1 MFDHQPKSIL
11 KVRED
16 GTIYSIGGEDGILL
30 LVLAKQMNIT
40 PIVQMPKDKVDMS
53 FRRADGV
60 VTGSTGDIVYDRADI
75 SFNSRFLRYDYINDV
90 DFTYPHDKEGF
101 CIIVPKAERIPE
113 YLCLF
118 LPFHPVLWLACGV
131 SIIVT
136 ATFWY
141 LTKLKLTG
149 RASYIHVLLN
159 AFAVF
164 LAVPLRSH
172 IFHKHGRIFFFTW
185 MYSSMVLTAIYQSS
199 LITYLMS
206 PQFYKD
212 IDTLQDFDKSGLRL
226 VMFPGIK
233 ESALLDTLNPLRV
246 SLNKKTTTTT
256 QNFSACIHNAIRYRD
271 RGCAF
276 NQLSADWTV
285 RQEQYF
291 SDGVPQLHLMSECLS
306 WYAEAYEVRR
316 DSPFLPYF
324 NTVISRVTESG
335 LTRKWRDDVRYTVI
349 AQERRIHRA
358 SNQKLKLQLMHFQAA
373 FFSLIIGLL
382 MSMLVFL
389 WEIKLSMLPYQ
400 QKKRG
405 KCGTKFCFN
414 IKI

>member
-11 KVRED
+11 KVTED
-16 GTIYSIGGEDGILL
+16 GKIDSIGGEDGILL
-30 LVLAKQMNIT
+30 LVLAKHMNIT
-40 PIVQMPKDKVDMS
+40 PIIQMPKDKTDMS
-53 FRRADGV
+53 FLRPDGV
-60 VTGSTGDIVYDRADI
+60 VTGSTGDIIYDRADI

-141 LTKLKLTG
+141 LTKLKVTG
-149 RASYIHVLLN
+149 RASYIHILIN
-159 AFAVF
+159 TCAVF
-164 LAVPLRSH
+164 LSVPLRLNT
-172 IFHKHGRIFFFTW
+172 FHKHGRMFFFAW
-185 MYSSMVLTAIYQSS
+185 MYSSMVLTALYKSS
-199 LITYLMS
+199 LTTYLLI
-206 PQFYKD
+206 PQFYED
-212 IDTLQDFDKSGLRL
+212 IDTLQDFDDSGLTL

-233 ESALLDTLNPLRV
+233 ESVLLNPLNPLRV
-246 SLNKKTTTTT
+246 RLSKKTTITT
-256 QNFSACIHNAIRYRD
+256 QNFSACLHNVTRYKD

-276 NQLSADWTV
+276 NHLSADWTV

-291 SDGVPQLHLMSECLS
+291 SDGVPQLHLVRECLS

-324 NTVISRVTESG
+324 DTVISRVTESG
-335 LTRKWRDDVRYTVI
+335 LTKKWRDDVQSAVI
-349 AQERRIHRA
+349 AKERRMYDA
-358 SNQKLKLQLMHFQAA
+358 SNQNVILRLMHFQAA
-373 FFSLIIGLL
+373 FFTLTIGLL
-382 MSMLVFL
+382 ISMFVFL
-389 WEIKLSMLPYQ
+389 WEVRLSVFPRQ
-400 QKKRG
+400 
-405 KCGTKFCFN
+405 
-414 IKI
+414 